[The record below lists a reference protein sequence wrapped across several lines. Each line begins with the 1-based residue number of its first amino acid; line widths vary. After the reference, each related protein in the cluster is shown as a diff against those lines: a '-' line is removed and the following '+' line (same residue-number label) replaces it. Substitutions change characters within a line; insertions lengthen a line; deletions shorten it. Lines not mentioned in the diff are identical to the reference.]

1 VNRTAAVPG
10 VADGNGAEARAGS
23 RRSERSP
30 GAGAQGQAGA
40 TGATRRA
47 PAVRRRTGL
56 AYDPICLRHDPGR
69 THPERSARL
78 TATMERL
85 AREPWFAELVPVA
98 AAPCPA
104 ERLEAVHAPDYIAR
118 AEEVCR
124 SGGPYLDVPDVGVSR
139 ESFDV
144 ARIAAGAGLALADRV
159 MAGEID
165 NGFSLAR
172 PPGHHAERSLALG
185 FCVFNNAAI
194 LARYLQRRHG
204 LEKVLIL
211 DWDVHHGNGTQ
222 HAFEEDPTVLYAS
235 LHQYP
240 FYPGTGA
247 ASEEGIGRGT
257 GATVN
262 CPMPAG
268 ARDALYEEAFRAR
281 ILPAIDRFKPDAV
294 LLSAGFDAHAEDPL
308 AAVELSTG
316 CYRWMSERVLEA
328 ADRHAGGRVVSLLE
342 GGYSL
347 DALPECVAA
356 HIECLAGADRD
367 ARAAGTLEAGD
378 GLTKGNEEE

>member
-1 VNRTAAVPG
+1 MNRTAAVTG
-10 VADGNGAEARAGS
+10 AADGAGAGTGS
-23 RRSERSP
+23 PERSP
-30 GAGAQGQAGA
+30 SAGAEPRTDAAGGTCSA
-40 TGATRRA
+40 L
-47 PAVRRRTGL
+47 AVRRRTGF

-69 THPERSARL
+69 AHPERSARL

-85 AREPWFAELVPVA
+85 ARESWFAELVSVA
-98 AAPCPA
+98 AEPCPA
-104 ERLEAVHAPDYIAR
+104 EWLEAIHAPDYVAR

-144 ARIAAGAGLALADRV
+144 ARIAAGAGLALADRL

-185 FCVFNNAAI
+185 FCLFNNAAI
-194 LARYLQRRHG
+194 LARYLQHRHG
-204 LEKVLIL
+204 LEKILIL

-247 ASEEGIGRGT
+247 ASEEGAGRGK
-257 GATVN
+257 GATIN

-268 ARDALYEEAFRAR
+268 ARDALYVEAFRTR

-294 LLSAGFDAHAEDPL
+294 LVSAGFDAHAEDPL
-308 AAVELSTG
+308 AAVELTTG

-347 DALPECVAA
+347 EALPECVAV
-356 HIECLAGADRD
+356 HLECLAGADCG
-367 ARAAGTLEAGD
+367 A
-378 GLTKGNEEE
+378 